1 MGFRT
6 VVMLSNDMAYQ
17 WENDPELGRKISRAM
32 SFANSRERK
41 DMASVGGYGKVVECV
56 HADCQTLAMLDGYT
70 AFTHVDSQ
78 PWSRGEGDDTA
89 VVRLLKSAAKKLG
102 YRLVKSPSP

>member
-6 VVMLSNDMAYQ
+6 VVMLSNDMAHEWQ
-17 WENDPELGRKISRAM
+17 KDTELGQKIGRAM
-32 SFANSRERK
+32 SFANDKARK
-41 DMASVGGYGKVVECV
+41 DMASVGGYGAVVECV
-56 HADCQTLAMLDGYT
+56 HADNQTLAMLDGYT

-78 PWSRGEGDDTA
+78 SWMRGEGDDTA

-102 YRLVKSPSP
+102 YRLVKNPAA